1 MCVISRN
8 IKKYIWKI
16 ERGIIRQ
23 IIFKEENGNLFGST
37 NIIGIGKRKPNLIYG
52 EQAKKLREKADLTI
66 EELAKELKINEF
78 DLQRLE
84 EQKQTLTDKV
94 YEKYKKKFNVE
105 KEYFFDLDLETLIL
119 SGEGHVLK
127 SFETSEDCKFEY
139 NRIMNEY
146 FEALKNNE
154 TIFILDFE
162 RMERGNG

>member
-1 MCVISRN
+1 M
-8 IKKYIWKI
+8 
-16 ERGIIRQ
+16 
-23 IIFKEENGNLFGST
+23 
-37 NIIGIGKRKPNLIYG
+37 
-52 EQAKKLREKADLTI
+52 
-66 EELAKELKINEF
+66 AKELKINEF